1 MTASEGFRLDDS
13 SDTLMLHL
21 DRPPVNAIDLG
32 VVRSLAAVMERIGEM
47 PPSRPLVIT
56 GRGSRFSAGLDLKT
70 VPHYGRAE
78 QQEMIETINRLVHML
93 YGMPRPTVAALNG
106 HALAAGLVFALSC
119 DYRVSTSAPCRF
131 GLPEINVGIP
141 YPAGPMQVVQHEL
154 PPSTARVLVLCGQT
168 FDPVAALAHG
178 IVDEVVAPERVV
190 PRAVEMATT
199 MAAFRNYGRIKTQ
212 FRAPAIAELQRIVE
226 ERSDPM
232 LAGWI

>member
-32 VVRSLAAVMERIGEM
+32 VVRSLAAAMERITAL

-56 GRGSRFSAGLDLKT
+56 GKGARFSAGLDLKT

-78 QQEMIETINRLVHML
+78 QREMIETINRLVGML
-93 YGMPRPTVAALNG
+93 YGMPRPIVAAVNG
-106 HALAAGLVFALSC
+106 HALAAGLVVALMC
-119 DYRVSTSAPCRF
+119 DYRISTSAPCRF
-131 GLPEINVGIP
+131 GLPEIKVGIP
-141 YPAGPMQVVQHEL
+141 YPAGPMCVVQHEL
-154 PPSTARVLVLCGQT
+154 PPSTARLLVLCGQT
-168 FDPVAALAHG
+168 FDPAAALAHG
-178 IVDEVVAPERVV
+178 IVDELVAPERVV
-190 PRAVEMATT
+190 PRAIEMATA
-199 MAAFRNYGRIKTQ
+199 MAAFPNYDRIKTQ

-226 ERSDPM
+226 ARSDPM